1 MNNKT
6 LLCIVG
12 PTGIGKTALS
22 IAFAK
27 AYKTSIISSDSRQF
41 YREMTI
47 GTAVPEPEELEAAT
61 HYFIQDRSIL
71 EDYSVGDFERDVVE
85 LLPTLFEKNDVVIM
99 VGGSAL
105 YEKAVTHGLDKFPD
119 VSIEIQESLK
129 KEFESKGLSWLQK
142 ELQQIDPKYYN
153 TVDIHNAHRLLRAVG
168 IYRASGDKMSDLRSG
183 DAQKRDFKVVKIGL
197 EADREDLYDRINRR
211 VDIMLERGLE
221 KEAHELIVH
230 QHLNALQTVGYKE
243 FFGYFNK
250 EYNRDEAIRLI
261 KRNTRRF
268 AKRQLTWYRKDTSV
282 KWFHYETRHTEIVQR
297 VSSDLLMGDNL
308 N

>member
-27 AYKTSIISSDSRQF
+27 AYNTSIISSDSRQF
-41 YREMTI
+41 YKEMTI
-47 GTAVPEPEELEAAT
+47 GTAVPEPEELAAAT

-71 EDYSVGDFERDVVE
+71 EDYSVGDFERDVIDI
-85 LLPTLFEKNDVVIM
+85 LPTLFEKNDVVIM

-105 YEKAVTHGLDKFPD
+105 YEKAVTHGLDQFPD
-119 VSIEIQESLK
+119 VSIEIQDSLRE
-129 KEFESKGLSWLQK
+129 EFENKGIAWLQNK
-142 ELQQIDPKYYN
+142 LQQIDPEYYN

-168 IYRASGDKMSDLRSG
+168 IYRASGEKMSDLRSG
-183 DAQKRDFKVVKIGL
+183 TAQQRDFKVVKIGL
-197 EADREDLYDRINRR
+197 EASREDLYDRINRR
-211 VDIMLERGLE
+211 VDIMLEKGLE
-221 KEAHELIVH
+221 EEARKLLTH
-230 QHLNALQTVGYKE
+230 QELNALQTVGYKE
-243 FFGYFNK
+243 FFGFFNN
-250 EYNRDEAIRLI
+250 EYSYDEAVRLI

-282 KWFHYETRHTEIVQR
+282 KWFHYETRHTDIVQR
-297 VSSDLLMGDNL
+297 VSDLLMGDNL

>member
-27 AYKTSIISSDSRQF
+27 AYNTSIISSDSRQF
-41 YREMTI
+41 YKEMTI
-47 GTAVPEPEELEAAT
+47 GTAVPEPEELAAAT

-71 EDYSVGDFERDVVE
+71 EDYSVGDFERDVVA

-105 YEKAVTHGLDKFPD
+105 YEKAVTHGLDQFPD
-119 VSIEIQESLK
+119 VSIEIQDSLRE
-129 KEFESKGLSWLQK
+129 EFENKGITWLQE
-142 ELQQIDPKYYN
+142 ELQEIDPEYYN
-153 TVDIHNAHRLLRAVG
+153 TVDIHNAHRLLRAIG
-168 IYRASGDKMSDLRSG
+168 IYRASGEKMSDLRSG
-183 DAQKRDFKVVKIGL
+183 DAQKRDFKVIKIGL
-197 EADREDLYDRINRR
+197 EADREDLYERINRR

-221 KEAHELIVH
+221 EEARHMLPH
-230 QHLNALQTVGYKE
+230 QDLNALQTVGYKE
-243 FFGYFNK
+243 FFGYFTE
-250 EYNRDEAIRLI
+250 EYSRDEAIRLI

-282 KWFHYETRHTEIVQR
+282 KWFHYETRHTDIVQR
-297 VSSDLLMGDNL
+297 VSDLLMEDNL

>member
-27 AYKTSIISSDSRQF
+27 AYNTSIISSDSRQF
-41 YREMTI
+41 YKEMTI
-47 GTAVPEPEELEAAT
+47 GTAVPEPEELAAAT

-71 EDYSVGDFERDVVE
+71 DDYSVGDFERDVMD

-105 YEKAVTHGLDKFPD
+105 YEKAVTHGLDIFPD
-119 VSIEIQESLK
+119 VTIEIQDFLRE
-129 KEFESKGLSWLQK
+129 EFEIKGITWLQK
-142 ELQQIDPKYYN
+142 ELEHIDPEYYS

-168 IYRASGDKMSDLRSG
+168 IYRASGKKMSDLRSG
-183 DAQKRDFKVVKIGL
+183 TAQQRDFKVIKIGL
-197 EADREDLYDRINRR
+197 EASREDLYDRINRR

-221 KEAHELIVH
+221 EEARQLIAH
-230 QHLNALQTVGYKE
+230 QELNALQTVGYKE
-243 FFGYFNK
+243 FFGFFNK
-250 EYNRDEAIRLI
+250 EHGYEEAVRLI

-268 AKRQLTWYRKDTSV
+268 AKRQLTWYRKDISV
-282 KWFHYETRHTEIVQR
+282 KWYHYKTRHTEIVER
-297 VSSDLLMGDNL
+297 VSVLLMRNNL